1 MGYQHRVHGILFL
14 LFIIFGIYFNFYF
27 RVFLI
32 TFRIF
37 NFYFHKLLGDS
48 LNFYFNQ
55 FLYIFECGFSN
66 FNLLNFK
73 FLLHLI
79 SYLIFDLEISI
90 VTMSI
95 FIYFYNFS
103 LIFLLI
109 FRFLI
114 FLMLIFSEE
123 IISSKLN

>member
-1 MGYQHRVHGILFL
+1 MG
-14 LFIIFGIYFNFYF
+14 
-27 RVFLI
+27 
-32 TFRIF
+32 

-73 FLLHLI
+73 FLLQFLIILI

>member
-1 MGYQHRVHGILFL
+1 MGYYFYFL
-14 LFIIFGIYFNFYF
+14 LFLVYILIFILEYFY
-27 RVFLI
+27 L
-32 TFRIF
+32 
-37 NFYFHKLLGDS
+37 HKLLGDS

-66 FNLLNFK
+66 FNLFLSFK
-73 FLLHLI
+73 FLLQFLIILI

>member
-1 MGYQHRVHGILFL
+1 MGYYFYFL
-14 LFIIFGIYFNFYF
+14 LFLVYILIFILEYFY
-27 RVFLI
+27 L
-32 TFRIF
+32 
-37 NFYFHKLLGDS
+37 HKLLGDS

-73 FLLHLI
+73 FLLQFLI
-79 SYLIFDLEISI
+79 IYLIFDLEISI

-103 LIFLLI
+103 LIFLLV